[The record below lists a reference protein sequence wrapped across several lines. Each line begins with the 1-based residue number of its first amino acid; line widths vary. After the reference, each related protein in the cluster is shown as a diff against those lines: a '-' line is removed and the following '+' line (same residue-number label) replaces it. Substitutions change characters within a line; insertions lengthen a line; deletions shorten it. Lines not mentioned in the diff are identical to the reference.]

1 MPPPQHLQIINPA
14 ILRAND
20 DSCFG
25 LFPKL
30 SAELR
35 LHIWRYS
42 LIEKQRLLQIQVAHP
57 IPDDDLVSEPAQD
70 VAPYSIKNALNKL
83 ISNKNYN
90 ATVEGHH
97 LFSKLLRVNRE
108 ARQAA
113 LEFYRVHIPCNIR
126 STNMYLKPT
135 PSILYINPEHD
146 FIHLTGDSGGSGD
159 TKSFVDFIHDLKA
172 YDPKNTG
179 LLNLALEA
187 NEVTTLYHQLPTI
200 PEPPAKAAF
209 VDCLSHLREI
219 IWVAH
224 SRAGRAILGAVD
236 GFPARVGA
244 RFNHSMP
251 IIPASPSFR
260 LLARDPRPVGPE
272 LRYVLT
278 GCSDPRRMRRTWR
291 ALLARWE
298 IEYDGT
304 TTTTTRTTPPRERVL
319 FAYDPP
325 THERVICDRVSAEM
339 FLRDEE
345 ESWLRL
351 QAGHY
356 RRAVLKCAGKVP
368 VESPE
373 ELEKAVRPAIG
384 FWLFPVEAL
393 GPLDDDDLG
402 GMKLAFD
409 MADFWP
415 ELALAYM

>member
-20 DSCFG
+20 DSYFG

-42 LIEKQRLLQIQVAHP
+42 LIEKQRFLQIQVVHP
-57 IPDDDLVSEPAQD
+57 IPDDDPASEPAQY

-83 ISNKNYN
+83 ISSKNYN
-90 ATVEGHH
+90 ATIEGHH

-146 FIHLTGDSGGSGD
+146 FIHLTGGSGGSGD

-187 NEVTTLYHQLPTI
+187 NVVTTLYHQLPTI

-209 VDCLSHLREI
+209 VDCPSHLREI

-224 SRAGRAILGAVD
+224 SRAGRAILGAVE
-236 GFPARVGA
+236 GFPARVGV
-244 RFNHSMP
+244 RFNHSDAHHTRLAVVP
-251 IIPASPSFR
+251 PARPGPQARRARAALRADGVLGSAADAAH
-260 LLARDPRPVGPE
+260 LAGPAGE
-272 LRYVLT
+272 M
-278 GCSDPRRMRRTWR
+278 G
-291 ALLARWE
+291 
-298 IEYDGT
+298 
-304 TTTTTRTTPPRERVL
+304 
-319 FAYDPP
+319 
-325 THERVICDRVSAEM
+325 DRV
-339 FLRDEE
+339 
-345 ESWLRL
+345 
-351 QAGHY
+351 
-356 RRAVLKCAGKVP
+356 RRN
-368 VESPE
+368 
-373 ELEKAVRPAIG
+373 
-384 FWLFPVEAL
+384 
-393 GPLDDDDLG
+393 DDDDDD
-402 GMKLAFD
+402 A
-409 MADFWP
+409 AP
-415 ELALAYM
+415 EGAGSFCV